1 VAKHF
6 LATAKPRSRLRGLG
20 LAKESMEAE
29 TVSLIT
35 KLNPKSPSLEVGGSF
50 ASLSQSDIA
59 AAMTGLDALQ
69 EALIRFYWLGDIG
82 YAAYLRDQA
91 IIELCNRGVEGELAF
106 KMGSVIVDD
115 LANSTCSACNGTGEN
130 SKKRVCGH
138 CDGSGKKGLSDR
150 ELAKRLEVPKTS
162 FQRRYKEDYK
172 VVYARFEFIANATA
186 RQISHKLG

>member
-1 VAKHF
+1 
-6 LATAKPRSRLRGLG
+6 
-20 LAKESMEAE
+20 M
-29 TVSLIT
+29 SLIT
-35 KLNPKSPSLEVGGSF
+35 KLNPKTASLEAGGSF

-59 AAMTGLDALQ
+59 AAMAGLDALQ
-69 EALIRFYWLGDIG
+69 EALVRFYWLGDIG

-91 IIELCNRGVEGELAF
+91 IIELDGRGVEGDLAF
-106 KMGSVIVDD
+106 RMAGVVVDD

-130 SKKRVCGH
+130 VKKRVCGH
-138 CDGSGKKGLSDR
+138 CEGSGKKGLSDR

-172 VVYARFEFIANATA
+172 VVYSRFEFIANASA